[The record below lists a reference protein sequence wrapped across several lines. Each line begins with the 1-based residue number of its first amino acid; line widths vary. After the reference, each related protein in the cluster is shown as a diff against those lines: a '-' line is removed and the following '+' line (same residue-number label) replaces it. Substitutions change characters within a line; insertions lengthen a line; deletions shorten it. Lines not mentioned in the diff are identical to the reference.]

1 MKASQK
7 DMSSS
12 ADSRRK
18 REQLQEDKEL
28 RQIMGATGNAPATG
42 TSSTGVKPI
51 KLTPKPGFKLL
62 STTTAS
68 GGGAWKSMGVAPK
81 KSEAELHWG
90 NNGEDPYDP
99 VYPTPT

>member
-12 ADSRRK
+12 AETRRK
-18 REQLQEDKEL
+18 REQMQEDKEL
-28 RQIMGATGNAPATG
+28 RQIMGATANAPTTS
-42 TSSTGVKPI
+42 TSSTGVKSI
-51 KLTPKPGFKLL
+51 KLTPKPGFKQI

-68 GGGAWKSMGVAPK
+68 GGGWKSVGVAPK

-90 NNGEDPYDP
+90 NNGEDAYDP
-99 VYPTPT
+99 AYPTPA

>member
-12 ADSRRK
+12 ADTRRK
-18 REQLQEDKEL
+18 REQMQEDKEL
-28 RQIMGATGNAPATG
+28 RQIMGATGNTPTAS
-42 TSSTGVKPI
+42 TSSTGVKSI
-51 KLTPKPGFKLL
+51 KLTPKPGFKPL

-68 GGGAWKSMGVAPK
+68 GGGWKSVGVAPM

-90 NNGEDPYDP
+90 NNGEDAYDP
-99 VYPTPT
+99 AYPTPA